1 MCRGISVFKLS
12 TLADLML
19 YIRVELRN
27 RYLKLLQIKI
37 LYCTEQ
43 KNDVIRSGSQ
53 SFPSKHTY
61 VISLII
67 VIIILLID

>member
-1 MCRGISVFKLS
+1 MFKLS
-12 TLADLML
+12 TLTHLML

-27 RYLKLLQIKI
+27 RYLKLLQIEI

-43 KNDVIRSGSQ
+43 KNIRSGSQ
-53 SFPSKHTY
+53 SFQSKHTY